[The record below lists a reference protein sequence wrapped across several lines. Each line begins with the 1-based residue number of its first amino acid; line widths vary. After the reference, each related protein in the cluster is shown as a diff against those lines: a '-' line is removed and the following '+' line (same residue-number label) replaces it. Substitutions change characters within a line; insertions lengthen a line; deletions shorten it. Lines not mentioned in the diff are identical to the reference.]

1 MPDVAIV
8 GGGPV
13 GVFLACLL
21 AGRGVD
27 VGVYERR
34 TEPSMRAR
42 AIGIHPPSLAALA
55 EAGVADAV
63 IDLAVRIVDGSVH
76 CDGRRLGGLSFAEAF
91 PGYPFVAALP
101 QYETEALLRARLDEL
116 APGAFHGG
124 CDVTGVRRAGDGAE
138 ITMADGAPVR
148 ARYVVGADGTRSAV
162 REAAG
167 IGWRERGREAT
178 YLMAD
183 FPDPAGADEGSDE
196 SADDGAASA
205 VLYFERGG
213 VVESFPLPGRL
224 RRWVAKT
231 DHLMTEATTAD
242 LARIIRSRT
251 GALLGASTDAPS
263 PFVVQQHLAERM
275 VAGPVV
281 LVGDAAHEISPIGG
295 QGMNLGWLDALALA
309 PVLEEA
315 VRESGGADG
324 ALSAFDVR
332 RRRAARAA
340 SAQAAFNMWMGRPV
354 QGLPLAARNAL
365 VRALAMPPARPLLAQ
380 AFTMRWLQ

>member
-21 AGRGVD
+21 AARNVD
-27 VGVYERR
+27 VEVYERR

-63 IDLAVRIVDGSVH
+63 IAGAVRIVDGAVF
-76 CDGRRLGGLSFAEAF
+76 CDGARLGGLSFEEVF
-91 PGYPFVAALP
+91 PRYPFVAALP
-101 QYETEALLRARLDEL
+101 QYETEALLRARFDEL
-116 APGAFHGG
+116 RPGAFHSG
-124 CDVTGVRRAGDGAE
+124 CDVTGVRETGDGAE
-138 ITMADGAPVR
+138 ITMTGQAPVR
-148 ARYVVGADGTRSAV
+148 ARWVVGADGTRSVV
-162 REAAG
+162 RAAAG
-167 IGWRERGREAT
+167 LVGRRRGAAGS

-183 FPDPAGADEGSDE
+183 FPDPADAEG
-196 SADDGAASA
+196 GAASA
-205 VLYFERGG
+205 LLYFERGG
-213 VVESFPLPGRL
+213 VVESFPLPGGR

-231 DHLMTEATTAD
+231 DRLLTDASTAD

-251 GALLGASTDAPS
+251 GVELGESVDAPS
-263 PFVVQQHLAERM
+263 PFVARQHLVERM
-275 VAGPVV
+275 AVGSVV

-315 VRESGGADG
+315 VRDPLGAEA
-324 ALSAFDVR
+324 ALAAFDVR
-332 RRRAARAA
+332 RRRAARVAA
-340 SAQAAFNMWMGRPV
+340 AQAGFNMWMGRSV
-354 QGLPLAARNAL
+354 SGVSLAVRNGL
-365 VRALAMPPARPLLAQ
+365 VRVLAGPLTRPLLAR